1 MKTVAEQV
9 AEIMSGI
16 PIETWENNNKILDS
30 VMKKQMENKP
40 KLLRIWHDGIVTS
53 MRNGDFIDFS
63 SFTTRENTSGMEH
76 SHLIHKINEDELTVE
91 IKLNRV
97 GSTPITIE
105 KHELTEEYGFFHK
118 L

>member
-1 MKTVAEQV
+1 
-9 AEIMSGI
+9 
-16 PIETWENNNKILDS
+16 
-30 VMKKQMENKP
+30 MENKP
-40 KLLRIWHDGIVTS
+40 KLLRIWHDDTVTT

-76 SHLIHKINEDELTVE
+76 SHLIHKINPDELTVE

-97 GSTPITIE
+97 GSIPITIG
-105 KHELTEEYGFFHK
+105 KHELTDEYGFFLK